1 MSNLN
6 DFNREAKAAL
16 WVVLQWLLLAV
27 PTGLVCG
34 VVGTAFHLSVEYVTE
49 LRAAQS
55 WLLLC
60 LPLAGLAIVALY
72 KVTKCEGVGT
82 NNVIRAV
89 QSGEPVSPLLVPAI
103 FLGTVLTHLCGGSAG
118 REGAALQM
126 GGSIGWNVGKLLH
139 LSDYV
144 RRTATISGMAA
155 FFSALFGTP
164 LTAALFAMMVEDVGL
179 TFTSAFMPAFTSALI
194 AYGVSLFFGIAP
206 TNFVLNSIPHLT
218 LETALQTALLGI
230 ACAAVTRLFC
240 WTLHTLEHG
249 IPKRIPNPW
258 LRAFAGGAAVV
269 AFSYL
274 FGVGRYN
281 GAGMAVIADA
291 VEQGAAL
298 PWDFL
303 CKIFLTALT
312 LAVGFKGGE
321 VGLTFTSAF
330 MPAFTSALIAYGVSL
345 FFGIAPTNFVLNSIP
360 HLTLETALQT
370 ALLGIACAAV
380 TRLFCWTLHTL
391 EHGIPKRI
399 PNPWLRAFAGGA
411 AVVAFSYL
419 FGVGRYNGAGM
430 AVIAD
435 AVEQGAALPW
445 DFLCKIFLTALTL
458 AVGFK
463 GGEVVPSFF
472 IGATFGCVAG
482 PLLGLPAGFSGAI
495 GLVCVFCGATNAL
508 IPSILLGFE
517 LFGGQGLELI
527 ALGCGVCY
535 MLSGHHGL
543 YISQTFVTNKLRP
556 EYASHKWQIKLK
568 KKEE

>member
-1 MSNLN
+1 MSNWN

-16 WVVLQWLLLAV
+16 RVALQWLLLAV

-49 LRAAQS
+49 LRAAQP
-55 WLLLC
+55 WLLFC
-60 LPLAGLAIVALY
+60 LPVAGLAIVALY
-72 KVTKCEGVGT
+72 KITKCEGVGT

-89 QSGEPVSPLLVPAI
+89 QSGEPVSILLVPAI

-126 GGSIGWNVGKLLH
+126 GGSIGWNMGRLLH
-139 LSDYV
+139 LSNHA

-179 TFTSAFMPAFTSALI
+179 TFTSAFVPAFISALI
-194 AYGVSLFFGIAP
+194 AYGVSVACGISP
-206 TNFVLNSIPHLT
+206 TNFVLNSIPNLT
-218 LETALQTALLGI
+218 LETAVRTALLGI
-230 ACAAVTRLFC
+230 ACALVTRLFC
-240 WTLHTLEHG
+240 WALHTLEHE
-249 IPKRIPNPW
+249 IPKRVPNPW
-258 LRAFAGGAAVV
+258 VRVVGGAVAVV

-281 GAGMAVIADA
+281 GAGMPIIADA
-291 VEQGAAL
+291 VEQGVAL
-298 PWDFL
+298 PWDF
-303 CKIFLTALT
+303 A
-312 LAVGFKGGE
+312 
-321 VGLTFTSAF
+321 
-330 MPAFTSALIAYGVSL
+330 
-345 FFGIAPTNFVLNSIP
+345 
-360 HLTLETALQT
+360 
-370 ALLGIACAAV
+370 
-380 TRLFCWTLHTL
+380 
-391 EHGIPKRI
+391 
-399 PNPWLRAFAGGA
+399 
-411 AVVAFSYL
+411 
-419 FGVGRYNGAGM
+419 
-430 AVIAD
+430 
-435 AVEQGAALPW
+435 
-445 DFLCKIFLTALTL
+445 CKIFLTALTL

-482 PLLGLPAGFSGAI
+482 PLLGLSAGFAAAV

-517 LFGGQGLELI
+517 LFGGQGVELI

-543 YISQTFVTNKLRP
+543 YSSQTFVTNKLRP
-556 EYASHKWQIKLK
+556 EYASHKWRVKLK
-568 KKEE
+568 QREE

>member
-1 MSNLN
+1 MN
-6 DFNREAKAAL
+6 DFDTFWHEAKAA
-16 WVVLQWLLLAV
+16 VRVALQWFFLAV
-27 PTGLVCG
+27 PMGLLCG
-34 VVGTAFHLSVEYVTE
+34 FLGTLFHLAVEHATE
-49 LRAAQS
+49 LRAAQP
-55 WLLLC
+55 WLLFL
-60 LPLAGLAIVALY
+60 LPVAGLLITALY

-82 NNVIRAV
+82 NNVLRAV

-312 LAVGFKGGE
+312 LA
-321 VGLTFTSAF
+321 
-330 MPAFTSALIAYGVSL
+330 
-345 FFGIAPTNFVLNSIP
+345 
-360 HLTLETALQT
+360 
-370 ALLGIACAAV
+370 C
-380 TRLFCWTLHTL
+380 
-391 EHGIPKRI
+391 
-399 PNPWLRAFAGGA
+399 
-411 AVVAFSYL
+411 
-419 FGVGRYNGAGM
+419 
-430 AVIAD
+430 
-435 AVEQGAALPW
+435 
-445 DFLCKIFLTALTL
+445 
-458 AVGFK
+458 GFK
-463 GGEVVPSFF
+463 GGEVVPTFF
-472 IGATFGCVAG
+472 IGATLGCVLG
-482 PLLGLPAGFSGAI
+482 GLLGIPAGFAAAL
-495 GLVCVFCGATNAL
+495 GLVCVFCGAVNCPIASMVL
-508 IPSILLGFE
+508 SIE
-517 LFGGQGLELI
+517 LFGAGQLVYFALACGI
-527 ALGCGVCY
+527 AY
-535 MLSGHHGL
+535 MLSGYFGL
-543 YISQTFVTNKLRP
+543 YSSQKILYSKLRT
-556 EYASHKWQIKLK
+556 EFINIHAK
-568 KKEE
+568 